1 MAKRKKLLTGYVKWF
16 DAKKGYGFISVEDQE
31 DIFVHFSNV
40 QMDGFK
46 KLDMGDTVEFEVKT
60 SKEDKG
66 LEALNVKIISKDRR
80 Y

>member
-1 MAKRKKLLTGYVKWF
+1 MAKKKNCITGFVKWF
-16 DAKKGYGFISVEDQE
+16 DAKKGYGFISVEDKE

-46 KLDMGDTVEFEVKT
+46 KLDMGDRVELEVKE
-60 SKEDKG
+60 SKEGKG
-66 LEALNVKIISKDRR
+66 PEALNVKIISKDRR